1 MAFGTMLLG
10 TGVLAAARR
19 RGLALAAIFAR
30 SGGTPLLP
38 GTGAVS
44 PLRVLLG
51 AGDVIGWTEN
61 EAVCEI
67 CPSCCVSTGWVMTG
81 DRRPIRPVVL
91 GSVPPRRRTPYPGL
105 LVDFASFHQPR

>member
-38 GTGAVS
+38 GTGTLS

-51 AGDVIGWTEN
+51 AGDVIGWTEK
-61 EAVCEI
+61 EAVCAI
-67 CPSCCVSTGWVMTG
+67 CPNFCVSTGWVMTG
-81 DRRPIRPVVL
+81 DRRYVESPPTD
-91 GSVPPRRRTPYPGL
+91 PPRGTWLRAAKTADTVSGT
-105 LVDFASFHQPR
+105 SG